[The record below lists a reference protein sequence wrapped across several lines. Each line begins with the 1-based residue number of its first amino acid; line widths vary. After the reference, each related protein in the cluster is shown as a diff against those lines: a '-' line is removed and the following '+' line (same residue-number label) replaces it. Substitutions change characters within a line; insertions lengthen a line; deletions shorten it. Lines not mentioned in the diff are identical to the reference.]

1 MSYRRYEIKLLHSKN
16 NDVSIVTGGS
26 NNCIQTQD
34 VSWNKP
40 FKVMARQK
48 YDKWLAEEAIIQES
62 IKRPVR
68 IEAQFFWK
76 ISYKHKN
83 SIKLD
88 DNLNKRE
95 KDFSG
100 QF

>member
-1 MSYRRYEIKLLHSKN
+1 MPK
-16 NDVSIVTGGS
+16 
-26 NNCIQTQD
+26 
-34 VSWNKP
+34 
-40 FKVMARQK
+40 
-48 YDKWLAEEAIIQES
+48 ES
-62 IKRPVR
+62 IKRSVR

-95 KDFSG
+95 KGFFWSILKEFWKTFCDFFGEIFLPDFVVFILSISTWVRLSTWSE
-100 QF
+100 QASNQKVFAL